1 MAFIKEFKL
10 FVMKGNM
17 LELAIALV
25 MGVAFGKIIT
35 SLVDNIIM
43 PFIGSLIGSNF
54 ATLTAKL
61 NGVDIK
67 YGMFIQAM
75 VDFFIIAFIVFLII
89 KAMNKIKKKEAI
101 VAEISST
108 DKLLMEIKDV
118 LIKREVPSRDPDS
131 NREPNGRHESEL

>member
-1 MAFIKEFKL
+1 MGFIKEFKL

-54 ATLTAKL
+54 ATLTTNV

-67 YGMFIQAM
+67 YGLFIQAM
-75 VDFFIIAFIVFLII
+75 VDFLIIAFIIFLVI
-89 KAMNKIKKKEAI
+89 KAMNKLKKREAI
-101 VAEISST
+101 VADVSST
-108 DKLLMEIKDV
+108 DKLLIEI
-118 LIKREVPSRDPDS
+118 RDSLVIRKQEDM
-131 NREPNGRHESEL
+131 NRES

>member
-1 MAFIKEFKL
+1 MSIIKEFKL

-35 SLVDNIIM
+35 SLVDNILM

-54 ATLTAKL
+54 ATLTTKM

-75 VDFFIIAFIVFLII
+75 VDFLIIAFIVFLMI
-89 KAMNKIKKKEAI
+89 KAMNRIKKRAEI

-108 DKLLMEIKDV
+108 DKLLMEIRDT
-118 LIKREVPSRDPDS
+118 LIRREEPPGETLNVKREM
-131 NREPNGRHESEL
+131 EL

>member
-1 MAFIKEFKL
+1 MGFIKEFKV
-10 FVMKGNM
+10 FVMKGNI

-35 SLVDNIIM
+35 SLVDNILM
-43 PFIGSLIGSNF
+43 PIIGALVGSSLD
-54 ATLTAKL
+54 TLTTKV

-67 YGMFIQAM
+67 YGLFFQAA
-75 VDFFIIAFIVFLII
+75 VDFVIIAFLVFLVV

-108 DKLLMEIKDV
+108 DKLLIEIRDT
-118 LIKREVPSRDPDS
+118 LTSRHKENLQS
-131 NREPNGRHESEL
+131 

>member
-1 MAFIKEFKL
+1 MGFIKEFKL

-35 SLVDNIIM
+35 SLVDNILM
-43 PFIGSLIGSNF
+43 PLIGSLIGSNF
-54 ATLTAKL
+54 ATLSAKM

-67 YGMFIQAM
+67 YGMFIQAA
-75 VDFFIIAFIVFLII
+75 VDFVIIAFIVFIII
-89 KAMNKIKKKEAI
+89 KAMNKIKKREAI

-108 DKLLMEIKDV
+108 DKLLIEIRDT
-118 LIKREVPSRDPDS
+118 LIKKEDLPGDTLNLKREM
-131 NREPNGRHESEL
+131 EL